1 MVVMAVEKRFLA
13 EYLQIIIIVHKT
25 VTILQAEKKKSGKNR
40 YWPEDL
46 FDLNITIDEKK
57 GN

>member
-1 MVVMAVEKRFLA
+1 MAVEKRFLA